1 MAPIRTLSLATVT
14 AVALAACGAKKDD
27 QTTPGSTASAKR
39 GGTLTVPWSA
49 DVDSIDPGQT
59 YYSGGYMVANVTQR
73 TPIAYAPGSSDP
85 RPDLAVAAPA
95 VSADGRTVTVK
106 LRSGVH
112 FSPPVRREVTSA
124 DLKYAIE
131 RGFFSTVNNP
141 YAGAY
146 FGDIAGA
153 PSKPAAPGTR
163 ISGITTPDAHTV
175 VFRLRAATGGTLA
188 AALVLPLAAPVPREY
203 ALPFDRTAKGTT
215 YGMHQ
220 VATGPYMV
228 SSYKPGK
235 EIDLVRNPS
244 WSAKTDFRPA
254 YVDRIDMPQ
263 GNTDPNVAARRV
275 LDGSKML
282 SGDWL
287 LPPAVLKQA
296 LDTRPRQVELVDS
309 GGGRWAALNTKAAP
323 FDNVDVRRA
332 VLAGFDRQAALLA
345 LGGKRVGTVA
355 THFLPPG
362 MPGFDAAGGERGTGA
377 DFLASPGGNKE
388 LAASYLRRAGFA
400 SGRYEGKPILMVGP
414 VDGNGRQIAEIAKAN
429 LEALGFTVKLRT
441 LSQEVVQTR
450 YCGVPSAQVAVCPN
464 VGWTRDFA
472 DGQTFLDPTF
482 NGAHIAPVGNANVSQ
497 LDDSKINA
505 AIDAAKT
512 LTDPAARAKAWAQVD
527 RQITAAAPAIPLV
540 WDRVSMAHSADV
552 SAVAN
557 ESLGVW
563 DLAFTS
569 IR

>member
-1 MAPIRTLSLATVT
+1 MALLRSVPFIAAA
-14 AVALAACGAKKDD
+14 AVVVVACGAKKDD
-27 QTTPGSTASAKR
+27 PTTPGAVHAKR
-39 GGTLTVPWSA
+39 GGTLMVPWSA

-73 TPIAYAPGSSDP
+73 TPMAYAPGSADP
-85 RPDLAVAAPA
+85 RPDLAVAAPS
-95 VSADGRTVTVK
+95 VSADGKTVTVK
-106 LRSGVH
+106 LRSGVR
-112 FSPPVRREVTSA
+112 FSPPVKREMTSA
-124 DLKYAIE
+124 DVKYAIE
-131 RGFFSTVNNP
+131 RGFFTTVNNP

-153 PSKPAAPGTR
+153 RGGVRPGTR
-163 ISGITTPDAHTV
+163 IAGIATPDAHTV
-175 VFRLRAATGGTLA
+175 VFKLNRPTGGTLA

-203 ALPFDRTAKGTT
+203 ALPFDRAGKASS
-215 YGMHQ
+215 YGVHQ
-220 VATGPYMV
+220 VATGPYRV
-228 SSYKPGK
+228 ASYKPGTG
-235 EIDLVRNPS
+235 IALVRNPS
-244 WSAKTDFRPA
+244 WNAATDFRPA
-254 YVDRIDMPQ
+254 YVDRIEMPQ

-275 LDGSKML
+275 LEGSRML

-287 LPPAVLKQA
+287 LPPAVLKDA
-296 LDTRPRQVELVDS
+296 LQRRPRQVLLVDS

-332 VLAGFDRQAALLA
+332 VLAGFDRRAALLA

-362 MPGFDAAGGERGTGA
+362 MPGFDAAGGARGTGA

-400 SGRYEGKPILMVGP
+400 SGKYTGKPILMVGP
-414 VDGNGRQIAEIAKAN
+414 VDGNGRQISEIAKAN

-482 NGAHIAPVGNANVSQ
+482 NGDHIAPVGNANVSQ

-512 LTDPAARAKAWAQVD
+512 LTDPARRAAAWAAVD
-527 RQITAAAPAIPLV
+527 REITAAAPAVPLV
-540 WDRVSMAHSADV
+540 WDRVSMVHSADV

>member
-1 MAPIRTLSLATVT
+1 MALHRSVPFIA
-14 AVALAACGAKKDD
+14 AAALVVAACGAKKDD
-27 QTTPGSTASAKR
+27 LTTPGAVHAKR

-59 YYSGGYMVANVTQR
+59 YYSGGYLVANVTQR
-73 TPIAYAPGSSDP
+73 TPIAYAPGSADP
-85 RPDLAVAAPA
+85 RPDLAVAAPS

-106 LRSGVH
+106 LRSGVR
-112 FSPPVRREVTSA
+112 FSPPVKREMTSA
-124 DLKYAIE
+124 DVKYAIE
-131 RGFFSTVNNP
+131 RGFFATVNNP

-153 PSKPAAPGTR
+153 RGGVRPGTR
-163 ISGITTPDAHTV
+163 IAGITTPDARTV
-175 VFRLRAATGGTLA
+175 VFKLSRPTGGTLA
-188 AALVLPLAAPVPREY
+188 AALVLPLAAPVPRDY
-203 ALPFDRTAKGTT
+203 ALPFDRAGKASA
-215 YGMHQ
+215 YGAHQ

-228 SSYKPGK
+228 ASYKPGTG
-235 EIDLVRNPS
+235 ITLVRNPS
-244 WSAKTDFRPA
+244 WSAATDFRPA
-254 YVDRIDMPQ
+254 YVDRIEMPQ

-275 LDGSKML
+275 LSGSKML

-287 LPPAVLKQA
+287 LPPAVLKDA
-296 LDTRPRQVELVDS
+296 LERRPSQVALVDS

-362 MPGFDAAGGERGTGA
+362 MPGFAAAGGARGTGA
-377 DFLASPGGNKE
+377 DFLATPGGNKA
-388 LAASYLRRAGFA
+388 LAASYLKRAGFA
-400 SGRYEGKPILMVGP
+400 SGKYAGKQILMVGP
-414 VDGNGRQIAEIAKAN
+414 VDGNGRQISEIAKAN
-429 LEALGFTVKLRT
+429 LEALGFDVRLRL

-482 NGAHIAPVGNANVSQ
+482 NGDHIAPAGNANVSQ

-512 LTDPAARAKAWAQVD
+512 LTDPARRAAAWAAVD
-527 RQITAAAPAIPLV
+527 REITAAAPAVPLV